1 MVRVWCSILD
11 SCRPAHRWE
20 LAVFERHVQNLYLIR
35 SAVHLRCGTPLDC
48 GVTVHKRGDA
58 WVGTHPDNNFTS
70 SWSRFVLSRRKK
82 PRLNMGDHL
91 VLKSMKNIVICG
103 NWCEL
108 WNFVSIV
115 FLNENFST
123 DTSVSVLHLFQYI
136 NRIIS
141 IYLCCSPRRHAM
153 QWYKFSLVTR
163 VIPTQPLWRV
173 SEIKCDDPLNLS
185 ISISGGKEIKWDF
198 RSSCE
203 WTGIKPI
210 ANSYV
215 SYNKRWGVKEFR
227 VERTHGLNIIE
238 WVLREGEKPVWLCL
252 SVESE
257 FLRV

>member
-1 MVRVWCSILD
+1 
-11 SCRPAHRWE
+11 
-20 LAVFERHVQNLYLIR
+20 
-35 SAVHLRCGTPLDC
+35 
-48 GVTVHKRGDA
+48 
-58 WVGTHPDNNFTS
+58 
-70 SWSRFVLSRRKK
+70 
-82 PRLNMGDHL
+82 MGDHL

-123 DTSVSVLHLFQYI
+123 DTFVSVLHLFQYI
-136 NRIIS
+136 KSTIRI
-141 IYLCCSPRRHAM
+141 YFCCCGTSCCDACNGINSHRSREWRPI
-153 QWYKFSLVTR
+153 L
-163 VIPTQPLWRV
+163 IWRV

-198 RSSCE
+198 HSSCE

-215 SYNKRWGVKEFR
+215 PYNKRWGVKVFR
-227 VERTHGLNIIE
+227 VQQVYSLIIIE

-252 SVESE
+252 PAES
-257 FLRV
+257 FHLRV